1 LLFYEPTRTACPG
14 HFMKGRYDKCVQ
26 CVATS
31 AGWMGSFMQLLLT
44 FPRRMMCKMATVNT
58 PITNHVLNR
67 LQLSRSRLIYY
78 GIPDPLPQNLPL
90 VSISLTPV
98 CFAYVGRLVAEK
110 GLPLLVDAA
119 ARLRGRNYDFRLK
132 FIGDGPERAKLEAM
146 VAERG
151 LVGKVTFTGFLSGD
165 ALREA
170 TQNVAAVVMPSI
182 WEETA
187 GLAAIE
193 QMMCGRLVI
202 ASDIGGLGEVV
213 DGAGLKAAAG
223 DVESLVNC
231 MKKVLDRPEMVDD
244 IGRLARGR
252 ALKVFCQAGMVEN
265 HLGVYLDLVKGGV

>member
-1 LLFYEPTRTACPG
+1 
-14 HFMKGRYDKCVQ
+14 
-26 CVATS
+26 
-31 AGWMGSFMQLLLT
+31 
-44 FPRRMMCKMATVNT
+44 
-58 PITNHVLNR
+58 
-67 LQLSRSRLIYY
+67 
-78 GIPDPLPQNLPL
+78 
-90 VSISLTPV
+90 LTPV